1 MAGLPRVA
9 AILQR
14 IAADVDELA
23 RARRAADLGAAGALP
38 DRRAER
44 RRRAAGP
51 DLDFREFCCRNKLPR
66 SERSWDLFARER
78 YRRGETDT
86 PLLRGVQPVPP
97 SPAGAVPMTW
107 PRRCSVNCTAW
118 RCSWRGSYRHPNQA
132 GTSSSAVAPVRAR
145 TARESKSKRKH
156 GPPAGT
162 TFYFTLHRSRWR
174 GCSIVRQTAARPAAR
189 SRVPPRETAPGG
201 RTQRPRRRAA
211 GFAHQEAHRRPGPVR
226 LCWGRRDRLDPVDV
240 RIAPGLSRWR
250 RAGRWCRRVPL
261 GERAREVQASGR

>member
-1 MAGLPRVA
+1 
-9 AILQR
+9 
-14 IAADVDELA
+14 
-23 RARRAADLGAAGALP
+23 
-38 DRRAER
+38 
-44 RRRAAGP
+44 
-51 DLDFREFCCRNKLPR
+51 
-66 SERSWDLFARER
+66 
-78 YRRGETDT
+78 
-86 PLLRGVQPVPP
+86 
-97 SPAGAVPMTW
+97 MTW
-107 PRRCSVNCTAW
+107 PRRCSVNWTAW
-118 RCSWRGSYRHPNQA
+118 RCSWRGSCRHPSQA

-174 GCSIVRQTAARPAAR
+174 GCSFARQTAARPAAR
-189 SRVPPRETAPGG
+189 SRVPPRESKAQCAPPKTAPLG

-226 LCWGRRDRLDPVDV
+226 LCRGRRDRLDPVGV